1 MAVHDNTTRGQRR
14 RPVRAF
20 VMGGAMLAL
29 AGCATSPFDVDFRN
43 LVGGGLNF
51 PGGSQERLV
60 ADRPE
65 PDARGIISYPSYQV
79 AVAQRGDT
87 LTTLAQRIGLAPAEL
102 ARFNGLP
109 VTAPLREGELIVLP
123 GRVAEPP
130 DGPIEITSLA
140 GAALDRAEN
149 AGAGGSAAGAQA
161 SLSRT
166 EPARHRV
173 QRGETAYSIAR
184 AYNVS
189 VRALADWNGLGP
201 SMTVREGQ
209 FLLIPPTA
217 SVATGPDTAAP
228 GQGSRTPLPPSASR
242 PLPNAP
248 DVVATPITPDLSGQ
262 ATQASAA
269 RMIMPVDGRI
279 IRAYQR
285 GKTDGIDISATAGS
299 PVRAAAAGTVA
310 AITRDT
316 ENVPILVIRHPGN
329 LLTVYANIDN
339 ITVAKGDRVSKG
351 QKIAQV
357 RAGNPAFLH
366 FQVREG
372 TQSVD
377 PEGYLN

>member
-1 MAVHDNTTRGQRR
+1 MAVQNFASRKPG
-14 RPVRAF
+14 RAL
-20 VMGGAMLAL
+20 VLGTALVTL
-29 AGCATSPFDVDFRN
+29 AGCATTPLDFDMRH
-43 LVGGGLNF
+43 LVGGF
-51 PGGSQERLV
+51 TTTPAVQERLS

-79 AVAQRGDT
+79 AVAQPGDNV
-87 LTTLAQRIGLAPAEL
+87 TTLAQRIGLPPAEL

-109 VTAPLREGELIVLP
+109 VNANLRAGEIVVLP
-123 GRVAEPP
+123 GRVAEPAG
-130 DGPIEITSLA
+130 GPIEITSLA

-149 AGAGGSAAGAQA
+149 AGTGTSPAVTQQA
-161 SLSRT
+161 LGQT

-217 SVATGPDTAAP
+217 TVASGPDTTPP
-228 GQGSRTPLPPSASR
+228 GQGSPTPPPPSAAA
-242 PLPNAP
+242 PLPDAP
-248 DVVATPITPDLSGQ
+248 AVATTPLTPDLSNQ
-262 ATQASAA
+262 TTAASAA
-269 RMIMPVDGRI
+269 RMQMPVDGRI

-285 GKTDGIDISATAGS
+285 GKTDGIDIAAAAGS
-299 PVRAAAAGTVA
+299 PVMATAAGSVA

-316 ENVPILVIRHPGN
+316 EGVPILVLRHPGN
-329 LLTVYANIDN
+329 ILTVYANIDN
-339 ITVAKGDRVSKG
+339 ITVAKGDQVRKG
-351 QKIAQV
+351 QKIAEV
-357 RAGNPAFLH
+357 RAGDPAFLH

-377 PEGYLN
+377 PETYLN